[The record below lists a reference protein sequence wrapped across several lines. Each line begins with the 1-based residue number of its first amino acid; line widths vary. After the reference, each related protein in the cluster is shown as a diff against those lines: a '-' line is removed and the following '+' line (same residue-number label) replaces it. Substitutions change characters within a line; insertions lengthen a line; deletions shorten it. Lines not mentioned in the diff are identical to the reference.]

1 MGKIWA
7 FLISLSSIYAL
18 VTGRAEQS
26 MNKNEVLKERKQ
38 NVYQQSR
45 GNNYF
50 EKFANSIWL
59 KEFNYNINDSVIVI
73 CKEDEIIIKKDAL
86 KLFKNMGCMHSSQMI
101 Y

>member
-26 MNKNEVLKERKQ
+26 TNKNEVLKERKQ

-45 GNNYF
+45 GNNY
-50 EKFANSIWL
+50 NVQTIIL
-59 KEFNYNINDSVIVI
+59 K
-73 CKEDEIIIKKDAL
+73 
-86 KLFKNMGCMHSSQMI
+86 SSLTV
-101 Y
+101 YG